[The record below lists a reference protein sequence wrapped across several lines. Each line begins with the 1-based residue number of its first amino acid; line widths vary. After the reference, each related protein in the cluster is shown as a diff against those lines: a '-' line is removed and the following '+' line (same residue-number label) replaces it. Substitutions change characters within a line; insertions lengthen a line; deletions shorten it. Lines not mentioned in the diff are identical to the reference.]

1 MGTSTRLWAGSEV
14 DQGGRARRRRAY
26 EFWTRSL
33 MVPCGGGAR
42 EHVGE
47 PGMLPV
53 LAADCAERP
62 APFANEGS

>member
-1 MGTSTRLWAGSEV
+1 MGTSTRLWAGSKARAGR
-14 DQGGRARRRRAY
+14 QGKASTGLRVLDEITDGARRR
-26 EFWTRSL
+26 
-33 MVPCGGGAR
+33 GAR

-62 APFANEGS
+62 APFANAGS